1 MSSTQTLTPEER
13 ATIFDIQD
21 MLMESID
28 RHKEAMQNG
37 QEIRARELEETI
49 KALRVKKKNIREMA
63 SPTAVS

>member
-13 ATIFDIQD
+13 ATIFDVQD

-49 KALRVKKKNIREMA
+49 KGLREKKKNIREMA

>member
-1 MSSTQTLTPEER
+1 MSSTQNLTPEER

-49 KALRVKKKNIREMA
+49 KGLREKKQNIREMA